1 MLKEPCRQCQRGNCL
16 ATHVRTRTYVIEG
29 WSFFSY
35 TYYIN
40 RSRSGQTTHIHL
52 RDKHACRC
60 RRRKALPSLT
70 DLPPER
76 ATEHPLTRTIGFEA
90 TSSFV
95 GIYGRDSSARSLEHC
110 PADPHDRRGRG
121 IEPEGR
127 LKIFSIA
134 SCTFC

>member
-1 MLKEPCRQCQRGNCL
+1 MHADAAAAKHFRL
-16 ATHVRTRTYVIEG
+16 
-29 WSFFSY
+29 
-35 TYYIN
+35 
-40 RSRSGQTTHIHL
+40 RS
-52 RDKHACRC
+52 
-60 RRRKALPSLT
+60 PT

-95 GIYGRDSSARSLEHC
+95 GIYGRDSSARSLARSLEHC